1 MCALV
6 LVPALAIAK
15 TDAMAPPAVADRSG
29 TPALADKVAG
39 ESAPNLND
47 ALGSSDGDNSVDI
60 RSYQRKDGAKVTEY
74 GPRGHVFKI
83 KVEPAGGLPAYYL
96 YPNAKGKFQRRHVDG
111 SVTPANW
118 ILKKF

>member
-1 MCALV
+1 
-6 LVPALAIAK
+6 
-15 TDAMAPPAVADRSG
+15 
-29 TPALADKVAG
+29 
-39 ESAPNLND
+39 
-47 ALGSSDGDNSVDI
+47 VDI